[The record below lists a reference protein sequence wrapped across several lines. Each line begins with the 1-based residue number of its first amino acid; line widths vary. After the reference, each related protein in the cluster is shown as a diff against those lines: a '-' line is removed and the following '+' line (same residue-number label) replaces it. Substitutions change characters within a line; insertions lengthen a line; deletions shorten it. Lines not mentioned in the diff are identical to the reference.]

1 MMFDAIPDSF
11 CKPQQVSCVYGCPIS
26 LIYRMKFDFFFF
38 IGLGDD
44 STTVHIV
51 ICDREDVDPIG

>member
-11 CKPQQVSCVYGCPIS
+11 CKPQQLVSCVHGCPIS
-26 LIYRMKFDFFFF
+26 LIYLMKFDFFLF
-38 IGLGDD
+38 IGDD

-51 ICDREDVDPIG
+51 VCDGEDVDPIG